1 MNDEKGMKQ
10 TSKNKTIH
18 LAVVNRVVAV
28 IKPKAPFLA
37 WIHTIPEMDMGDM
50 TLEKLRSREQT
61 VFLLPEFFSLEE
73 AGVHVDRIYRTIFET
88 ELAGWWTDPKDW
100 PQKMTVKKF
109 HEWFDVELHSTVFD
123 TTGDD
128 FLTMEY

>member
-1 MNDEKGMKQ
+1 M
-10 TSKNKTIH
+10 I
-18 LAVVNRVVAV
+18 NRVAAV
-28 IKPKAPFLA
+28 IRPKAPFLA
-37 WIHTIPEMDMGDM
+37 WIHSIPDMEMDGF
-50 TLEKLRSREQT
+50 TLDKLRSDEQT
-61 VFLLPEFFSLEE
+61 VFLLPECFSLDESS
-73 AGVHVDRIYRTIFET
+73 AYVNKIYKTIFET

-109 HEWFDVELHSTVFD
+109 HEWFDVELHSMVFD

>member
-1 MNDEKGMKQ
+1 MRKKSDKPVRLEM
-10 TSKNKTIH
+10 I
-18 LAVVNRVVAV
+18 NRVAAV
-28 IKPKAPFLA
+28 IRPKAPFLA
-37 WIHTIPEMDMGDM
+37 WIHSIPDMEMDGF
-50 TLEKLRSREQT
+50 TLDKLRSDEQT
-61 VFLLPEFFSLEE
+61 VFLLPECFSLDESS
-73 AGVHVDRIYRTIFET
+73 AYVNKIYKTIFET

-109 HEWFDVELHSTVFD
+109 HEWFDVELHSMVFD